1 MLMNHNFLVRFLSD
15 IDFYV
20 QFLSNSG
27 GKTCFTQGGINDYC
41 KVPILSSNEVLLM
54 PRERLGYFG
63 WDGFGG
69 SVMQWHP
76 ELEIGFGY
84 VPSKLRWYHAYSEV
98 GAALQKAVVDCIDGC
113 LGKSSL

>member
-1 MLMNHNFLVRFLSD
+1 MCTEHILRFLSD

-20 QFLSNSG
+20 PFLSNSG

-41 KVPILSSNEVLLM
+41 KVPILTSNEVLLM

-76 ELEIGFGY
+76 ELKIGFGY
-84 VPSKLRWYHAYSEV
+84 VPSKLRWYYAYSEV

>member
-1 MLMNHNFLVRFLSD
+1 MCINHSYKSILLVQFMSD

-20 QFLSNSG
+20 PG

-84 VPSKLRWYHAYSEV
+84 VPSKLRWYYAYSEV
-98 GAALQKAVVDCIDGC
+98 GASLQKAVVDCINGC